1 MNKFVKKLA
10 LLAVGVSLSFTS
22 IEATTPHLAQAQK
35 VCQSYRVTRPGGLY
49 VYIQSG
55 KRIITTLPYG
65 NLVAV
70 TGLSP
75 KGYWAR
81 IRYLRADG
89 LIGQGWVAARY
100 LRCFQM

>member
-1 MNKFVKKLA
+1 MNKLINKLA
-10 LLAVGVSLSFTS
+10 LLTVGVSLSFTS
-22 IEATTPHLAQAQK
+22 IEATTLHLAQAQK
-35 VCQSYRVTRPGGLY
+35 VCRSYRVTRPAGLY
-49 VYIQSG
+49 VYLQGG

-65 NLVAV
+65 YLVGV
-70 TGLSP
+70 TGLSSE
-75 KGYWAR
+75 GYWAR